1 MEGLI
6 IEPSQ
11 DTPQVVFDP
20 TSNIFKLTQRSYPED
35 AYEFYEPVLKWFQQY
50 SASPNNEMTF
60 EFKLDYFNTASG
72 KQLFKLL
79 LMLEQIAAKSEVK
92 IVWKYKGSDKEM
104 KTHGEIFS
112 SVVNVDFDVI
122 ETND

>member
-6 IEPSQ
+6 IEASQ
-11 DTPQVVFDP
+11 DTPEVIFDP
-20 TSNIFKLTQRSYPED
+20 ESNVFKLEQRSYPED
-35 AYEFYEPVLKWFQQY
+35 AYEFYSPLLKWFQQY
-50 SASPNNEMTF
+50 SSHPNKSTLF

-79 LMLEQIAAKSEVK
+79 LMLEQIADKSKVK
-92 IVWKYKGSDKEM
+92 IIWKYKGTDKEM

-112 SVVNVDFDVI
+112 SVVGVDFDVV
-122 ETND
+122 EAE